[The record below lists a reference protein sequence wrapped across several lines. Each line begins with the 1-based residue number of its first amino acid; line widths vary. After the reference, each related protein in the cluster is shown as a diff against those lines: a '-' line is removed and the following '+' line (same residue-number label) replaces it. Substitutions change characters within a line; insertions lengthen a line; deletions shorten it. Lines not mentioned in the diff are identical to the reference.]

1 MKNLVSV
8 ITTTYNSLDYLQAN
22 IDSIRR
28 QKYSEIEHI
37 IVDDGSN
44 DGTEDFLSKI
54 EDENIKCIVIPRSG
68 RGRALNIALAHSSGE
83 YIAILDADDVSHD
96 ERIDAQVRFFKNH
109 HDCDLLC
116 TEYTTHLKTLDKE
129 TGNKSSFQRLSA
141 QDFLIK
147 NPICHS
153 SVMMK
158 RNVFPSDRFYDD
170 NLKRL
175 LDLNLWM
182 RLLKR
187 EDVSFYKMQ
196 RPLVFKRIH
205 NEQYFERRNRFAYL
219 KDIFYL
225 KLDLIHHFQFT
236 FWKKILIM
244 FVFAYGMLP
253 RNLRRLWMG
262 KK

>member
-1 MKNLVSV
+1 MS
-8 ITTTYNSLDYLQAN
+8 A
-22 IDSIRR
+22 
-28 QKYSEIEHI
+28 I
-37 IVDDGSN
+37 I
-44 DGTEDFLSKI
+44 K
-54 EDENIKCIVIPRSG
+54 
-68 RGRALNIALAHSSGE
+68 
-83 YIAILDADDVSHD
+83 
-96 ERIDAQVRFFKNH
+96 
-109 HDCDLLC
+109 
-116 TEYTTHLKTLDKE
+116 YTTHLKTLDKE

>member
-147 NPICHS
+147 NIRHT
-153 SVMMK
+153 K
-158 RNVFPSDRFYDD
+158 RYSI
-170 NLKRL
+170 
-175 LDLNLWM
+175 
-182 RLLKR
+182 
-187 EDVSFYKMQ
+187 DVNQFC
-196 RPLVFKRIH
+196 RNCWVR
-205 NEQYFERRNRFAYL
+205 NNGRRNCYEF
-219 KDIFYL
+219 
-225 KLDLIHHFQFT
+225 
-236 FWKKILIM
+236 
-244 FVFAYGMLP
+244 G
-253 RNLRRLWMG
+253 
-262 KK
+262 